1 MKCML
6 TTFDNE
12 INPYDDYIAWQI
24 RDKDLGH
31 NTSEHLAE
39 ITEFFSNVSDS
50 EMTDAE
56 RELVNENAID
66 FIIIHDPLN
75 IYKKVREP

>member
-12 INPYDDYIAWQI
+12 INPYDNYTAWQI

-39 ITEFFSNVSDS
+39 ICKLFTDLDDE
-50 EMTDAE
+50 EMTEAE
-56 RELVNENAID
+56 RDLVNENAID

-75 IYKKVREP
+75 IYKKVRPS